1 MARHTGPVCKLCRR
15 EGEKLFLKGQRCFT
29 PKCAFERR
37 GYPPG
42 EHGRE
47 AQFRRR
53 RVSDYSK
60 QLREKQKTRRIYG
73 VTERQFRRYYR
84 NALKKRGLT
93 GSNLLQTL
101 ERRLD
106 NVVYRL
112 GYAES
117 RAQARMLVT
126 HGHFN
131 VNGRRTDVP
140 SMLVRPGDEI
150 EVREGSKSRT
160 YFKDV
165 AETTEARTLPR
176 WLERDLKKLNGT
188 VTQMPERR
196 DVDMTLNESLIVEY
210 YSR

>member
-37 GYPPG
+37 SYPPG
-42 EHGRE
+42 EHGRD

-117 RAQARMLVT
+117 RAQARLLVT

-140 SMLVRPGDEI
+140 SMLVSPGDEI
-150 EVREGSKSRT
+150 EVREGSKKRT

-165 AETTEARTLPR
+165 GDTAEARTLPR
-176 WLERDLKKLNGT
+176 WLERDLKKLSGT

>member
-1 MARHTGPVCKLCRR
+1 M
-15 EGEKLFLKGQRCFT
+15 KLFLKGDRCFKD
-29 PKCAFERR
+29 KCAFERR

-42 EHGRE
+42 QHGR
-47 AQFRRR
+47 RRIK
-53 RVSDYSK
+53 VQDYGI
-60 QLREKQKTRRIYG
+60 QLREKQKVKRTYG
-73 VTERQFRRYYR
+73 VLERQFRNYF
-84 NALKKRGLT
+84 AKSAQMKGITGETLLK
-93 GSNLLQTL
+93 TL
-101 ERRLD
+101 ERRMD

-117 RAQARMLVT
+117 RAQARLLVT

-140 SMLVRPGDEI
+140 SMLVSPGDEI
-150 EVREGSKSRT
+150 EVREGSKKRT

-165 AETTEARTLPR
+165 GDTAEARTLPR
-176 WLERDLKKLNGT
+176 WLERDLKKLSGT